1 MGTIRDLA
9 DLIAQVSI
17 SNTDK
22 IFAGELREIQ
32 TMITKIQLEQTG
44 LVEKRIK
51 LLRENEDLRKEIDDL
66 NKEIFNLKI
75 AHVNL

>member
-1 MGTIRDLA
+1 MDTIKDLA
-9 DLIAQVSI
+9 DLVAQIST
-17 SNTDK
+17 SNTDNR
-22 IFAGELREIQ
+22 FADELKEIQ

-66 NKEIFNLKI
+66 NKEFVKFKI
-75 AHVNL
+75 AYMNF

>member
-22 IFAGELREIQ
+22 KFAGELREIQ